1 MKKILISAMLLAT
14 SLVGCG
20 RSEAEHHC
28 DTIRQDSIPTK
39 TPNVQLSEQEYLA
52 LIEKAIDSGKFVDA
66 KNYIDLLVT
75 CFPRSEKKSFYLN
88 LLPYVTTKAEELS
101 LAADSAKKDSILR
114 ANADNL
120 GIWEIQYFTDIFG
133 EPTSEKYIT
142 TKAPIY
148 GTFSSPAT
156 LKSDLRVKIV
166 VASANSVAIKLFE
179 YKGSN
184 PVTGYNDRYNV
195 IVQDSKGEWHEL
207 RASIN
212 HSDRLRFDDFSY
224 KGERTDAEIF
234 HQILMQG
241 GRIRVKIQDADCSAT
256 AYNFTI
262 PTADWYPNAY
272 RKLIGYR

>member
-1 MKKILISAMLLAT
+1 MKKILFSAMLLAT

-20 RSEAEHHC
+20 RSEAEQRR
-28 DTIRQDSIPTK
+28 TPERQDSVSSELPDV
-39 TPNVQLSEQEYLA
+39 PDVQLSEQEYLA
-52 LIEKAIDSGKFVDA
+52 LIEKAIDSGKFIDA
-66 KNYIDLLVT
+66 KNYIDLFVK

-88 LLPYVTTKAEELS
+88 LLPYVTDKAVELS
-101 LAADSAKKDSILR
+101 LAEDSAKKDSILR

-241 GRIRVKIQDADCSAT
+241 GRIRVKIQD
-256 AYNFTI
+256 YNPQIKKSTFI
-262 PTADWYPNAY
+262 N
-272 RKLIGYR
+272 

>member
-28 DTIRQDSIPTK
+28 DTIRQDSLPTN
-39 TPNVQLSEQEYLA
+39 PNVQLSEQEYLA

-101 LAADSAKKDSILR
+101 LAADSAKKDSVLR

-142 TKAPIY
+142 TWHPSTARFQALLP
-148 GTFSSPAT
+148 
-156 LKSDLRVKIV
+156 
-166 VASANSVAIKLFE
+166 
-179 YKGSN
+179 SN
-184 PVTGYNDRYNV
+184 PTFV
-195 IVQDSKGEWHEL
+195 
-207 RASIN
+207 
-212 HSDRLRFDDFSY
+212 
-224 KGERTDAEIF
+224 
-234 HQILMQG
+234 
-241 GRIRVKIQDADCSAT
+241 
-256 AYNFTI
+256 
-262 PTADWYPNAY
+262 
-272 RKLIGYR
+272 